1 MSIAK
6 QITHTL
12 ADVEEVNAAPL
23 SKADVY
29 ARAERQMRC
38 GKRLVISG
46 FVSAVAGIVAYC
58 VVGLSAGVNPQ
69 AGSVFLESSGWLH
82 GATLAIIG
90 LGVLLWLAGSILYV
104 NGGMDSD
111 PDGPDLYL

>member
-6 QITHTL
+6 DITHTP
-12 ADVEEVNAAPL
+12 AEVEGVNPAPL
-23 SKADVY
+23 SKAEVY
-29 ARAERQMRC
+29 ARAERQMRR

-46 FVSAVAGIVAYC
+46 FVVAAVGMVTYC
-58 VVGLSAGVNPQ
+58 VVGLSAGVNQ
-69 AGSVFLESSGWLH
+69 QTGSAFLESSGWLH

-90 LGVLLWLAGSILYV
+90 LGMLLWLVGSILYV

-111 PDGPDLYL
+111 PDGPDLYF